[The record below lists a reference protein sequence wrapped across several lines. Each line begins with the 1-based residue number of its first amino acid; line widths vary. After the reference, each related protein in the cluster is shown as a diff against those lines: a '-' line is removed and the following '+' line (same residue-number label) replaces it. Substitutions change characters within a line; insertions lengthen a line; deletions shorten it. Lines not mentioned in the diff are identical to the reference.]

1 MSKNLKIFL
10 GISYLIILFAFLYFI
25 FTGIEISR
33 LNDFSYYKDFQKNLS
48 DYVSENII
56 INIIYF
62 FIFAVLWV
70 ALLGFGAPLLIIS
83 GILFGQWIGT
93 LVSIISISVGALI
106 LYSIGDFFF
115 RDLVKNTLEQKFEK
129 YIVLFKKNEF
139 YYFFIY
145 RFIGGLGVPFGLQN
159 LIPILFGMKKSN
171 YFFSSFF
178 GFLPGFFIF
187 NTIGSGLNSYVAQS
201 EKFNILDYLDNKV
214 KSKETIIKNN
224 HIKHTTTFFPGY
236 SVGDRTRSF
245 FKVQDGCNYFCSFC
259 TIPLARG
266 RSRSGT
272 INETV
277 LKAKELAKNPIKE
290 VVLTGV
296 NIGDFGHGTKENFFE
311 LIKELDKVEGIERYR
326 ISSIEPD
333 LLTEEIIEFVKN
345 SKKFFDDKN

>member
-25 FTGIEISR
+25 FTWIEISR
-33 LNDFSYYKDFQKNLS
+33 LNDFSYYKDFQKDLS
-48 DYVSENII
+48 NYVSENII
-56 INIIYF
+56 TNIIYF

-115 RDLVKNTLEQKFEK
+115 RDLIKNTLEQKFEK

-171 YFFSSFF
+171 YFFSSLF
-178 GFLPGFFIF
+178 GFIPGFFIF

-201 EKFNILDYLDNKV
+201 EKFDMIDFILSPAIYLPILMFACLMII
-214 KSKETIIKNN
+214 SLIIK
-224 HIKHTTTFFPGY
+224 
-236 SVGDRTRSF
+236 
-245 FKVQDGCNYFCSFC
+245 
-259 TIPLARG
+259 
-266 RSRSGT
+266 
-272 INETV
+272 
-277 LKAKELAKNPIKE
+277 
-290 VVLTGV
+290 
-296 NIGDFGHGTKENFFE
+296 
-311 LIKELDKVEGIERYR
+311 
-326 ISSIEPD
+326 
-333 LLTEEIIEFVKN
+333 
-345 SKKFFDDKN
+345 KKFFDD